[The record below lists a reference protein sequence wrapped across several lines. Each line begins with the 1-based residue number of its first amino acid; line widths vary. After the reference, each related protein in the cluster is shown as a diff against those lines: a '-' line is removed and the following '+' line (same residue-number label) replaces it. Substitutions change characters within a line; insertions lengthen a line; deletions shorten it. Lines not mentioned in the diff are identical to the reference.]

1 MSFSPYLFFV
11 GTCREAMNAYQSI
24 FGGQLDIVTA
34 AEMPDAPPEA
44 PADAVMHAALTLPSG
59 GLLMASDDPSA
70 TEAGPKTGVSV
81 SYSAADADD
90 AARVFEALSKDG
102 EVQMPIGP
110 TSWSPAFGMCVD
122 RFGTPWMVGA
132 NPTE

>member
-1 MSFSPYLFFV
+1 MSFNPYLFFV
-11 GTCREAMNAYQSI
+11 GTCREAMTAYQGI

-34 AEMPDAPPEA
+34 ADLPDAPPDA
-44 PADAVMHAALTLPSG
+44 PPDAIMHSSLTLDG
-59 GLLMASDDPSA
+59 GALLMASDDPSA
-70 TEAGPKTGVSV
+70 TEAGPKVGMSV
-81 SYSAADADD
+81 SYSATDPAD

-102 EVQMPIGP
+102 EVQLPMGP

>member
-11 GTCREAMNAYQSI
+11 GTCREAMNGYQSI

-34 AEMPDAPPEA
+34 AEMPDAPDDA

-59 GLLMASDDPSA
+59 GVLMASDDPSA
-70 TEAGPKTGVSV
+70 TEAGPKTGISV
-81 SYSAADADD
+81 SYSATDPDD

-102 EVQMPIGP
+102 EVQLPFGP

-122 RFGTPWMVGA
+122 RFGIPWMVGA
-132 NPTE
+132 DPTE

>member
-11 GTCREAMNAYQSI
+11 GTCREAMNTYQGI

-34 AEMPDAPPEA
+34 AELPDAPDDA
-44 PADAVMHAALTLPSG
+44 PPDAVMHAALTLPSG
-59 GLLMASDDPSA
+59 GILMASDDPSA
-70 TEAGPKTGVSV
+70 TEDGPKVGMSV
-81 SYSAADADD
+81 SHTATDADE
-90 AARVFEALSKDG
+90 AARIFEALSKDG
-102 EVQMPIGP
+102 EVQLPMGA

-122 RFGTPWMVGA
+122 RFGIPWMVGV